1 METHL
6 QNRSFHVVELEER
19 ERLRNIL
26 KMKNAGSKHA
36 ELLFFIVKYVN
47 LRRSCLRR
55 DRDCL
60 SSLMCLYAL
69 FKVGVRVTKLFCKTK
84 LTFLSLFWLYEFL
97 SFKRRQTTK
106 QKISLLRQWLCCFTG
121 RFTVVD
127 RVQFPQLKTETKW
140 NTILSRFN

>member
-55 DRDCL
+55 GRDCL
-60 SSLMCLYAL
+60 SSLMCLYAQSWCQSYKAL
-69 FKVGVRVTKLFCKTK
+69 LQDEIDFFV
-84 LTFLSLFWLYEFL
+84 
-97 SFKRRQTTK
+97 
-106 QKISLLRQWLCCFTG
+106 SLLAL
-121 RFTVVD
+121 
-127 RVQFPQLKTETKW
+127 
-140 NTILSRFN
+140 